1 MKIIETIALIT
12 INETLFIQLLS
23 FLLFLFILN
32 RVMIGPLRR
41 VMGEREALLNRISQE
56 ISATEQSYHDIEHQ
70 IAKQENAARREA
82 FKIRDQIEA
91 SGQQEADDLL
101 SKARDEINAFKVK
114 AHKETDDHLAAARQ
128 EIEKEAAM
136 ISEQMIISL
145 LGRRSAS

>member
-41 VMGEREALLNRISQE
+41 VMGEREALLNRISLE
-56 ISATEQSYHDIEHQ
+56 INTTEQNYHDIEHQ
-70 IAKQENAARREA
+70 IAAQEKDARREA
-82 FKIRDQIEA
+82 FKIKDKIEA
-91 SGQQEADDLL
+91 SGQQAADDLL
-101 SKARDEINAFKVK
+101 SKTRVEINAFKVK
-114 AHKETDDHLAAARQ
+114 AHKETEDHLAAARQ
-128 EIEKEAAM
+128 QIEKEAAM